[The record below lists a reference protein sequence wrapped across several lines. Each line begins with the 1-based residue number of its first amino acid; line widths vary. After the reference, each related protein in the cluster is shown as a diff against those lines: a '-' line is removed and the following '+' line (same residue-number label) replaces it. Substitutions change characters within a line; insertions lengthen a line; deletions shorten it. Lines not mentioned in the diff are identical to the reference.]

1 MSDQETQSTAQ
12 TMDREHQIQIGLI
25 DALCQAAEQEPEA
38 SAKAAEILAQLVS
51 YSSAHF
57 MSEELLMRL
66 ASYEGYEDHVADH
79 IHMMDEL
86 DAMLARQQAG
96 DAMTVLEKGRA
107 IRDFITRHIDTRD
120 RLFAES
126 AVASPA
132 Q

>member
-1 MSDQETQSTAQ
+1 MTDKETNPTAQ

-25 DALCQAAEQEPEA
+25 DALCQASEQVSES

-57 MSEELLMRL
+57 MSEELLMRI
-66 ASYEGYEDHVADH
+66 ASYDGYEDHVADH
-79 IHMMDEL
+79 IYMMDEL
-86 DAMLARQQAG
+86 DAMVARQQAG
-96 DAMTVLEKGRA
+96 EAMTVLESGRA

-126 AVASPA
+126 MVATTHR
-132 Q
+132 